1 MKDLQDRNVEELAS
15 ITITINSIFSYT
27 FHEDVDEFAATAQI
41 LAFLLWK
48 FDHSIPNHPA
58 HTHVVYTTLQT
69 ILSRIMSITCK

>member
-1 MKDLQDRNVEELAS
+1 LKDLQDRNVEELAS

-48 FDHSIPNHPA
+48 FDPSIPNHPA
-58 HTHVVYTTLQT
+58 HTHVVYATLQT
-69 ILSRIMSITCK
+69 ILSRIMSITYK